1 MFVTSYKPL
10 SEVTSYDFNNKL
22 EEQARSTLIHSTP
35 SVIQDVP
42 RIEMKEEIEV
52 VATNTNNESLL
63 FMYEV
68 IWKSASKL
76 QLKWSSRYSIIQ

>member
-1 MFVTSYKPL
+1 M
-10 SEVTSYDFNNKL
+10 
-22 EEQARSTLIHSTP
+22 
-35 SVIQDVP
+35 IQDVP
-42 RIEMKEEIEV
+42 RIAMKEEIEV